1 MTVGE
6 EYNLRLDYSEV
17 KARVYKHL
25 RFFAQDLKGPLMGL
39 KFEEYLKDEY
49 ERIHLLTNLE
59 REFSIILPEN
69 VFENIDTLDNFAR
82 FIIQDGKA
90 Y

>member
-1 MTVGE
+1 MTLGE

-17 KARVYKHL
+17 TARIFKHL
-25 RFFAQDLKGPLMGL
+25 RFFQIDLKKIIMRRP
-39 KFEEYLKDEY
+39 FEEFLRDEY

-59 REFSIILPEN
+59 AEFNIILPEN
-69 VFENIDTLDNFAR
+69 VFENIDSLDQFAR

-90 Y
+90 F